1 MRLTEVYLF
10 QCDGGELYAFS
21 VAKTDCNLPQS
32 ACNGGWLLRGQLTA
46 ADLIDAQYAG
56 ALTGTAERILY
67 PHPNAIELAAE
78 QSIIAWNLLCCFE
91 FPG

>member
-21 VAKTDCNLPQS
+21 VDKTGCNLPLS

-46 ADLIDAQYAG
+46 ADLIDAQYVG
-56 ALTGTAERILY
+56 ALTGTSEQGFYILAQ
-67 PHPNAIELAAE
+67 PPPSWLGR
-78 QSIIAWNLLCCFE
+78 QSAGTYWMA
-91 FPG
+91 

>member
-21 VAKTDCNLPQS
+21 VDKTGSNLPKS
-32 ACNGGWLLRGQLTA
+32 ACKRGWLLRGQLTA

-56 ALTGTAERILY
+56 ALTGTAEQGFYILIQA
-67 PHPNAIELAAE
+67 P
-78 QSIIAWNLLCCFE
+78 
-91 FPG
+91 PGWLFGR